1 MKKILMVG
9 VLAFAGMFLS
19 GKAHAW
25 QSCKNVVVGM
35 APGGN
40 GVASTPIYEQ
50 RCVWLAGAV
59 AVDPATRAYSSAWN
73 YQNPDEALAYVVA
86 QCGRQCVGQSFFE
99 DFAYVAISEDD
110 RAWGISMVSAGDAVR
125 QCQASGN
132 PGCVA
137 VIGASSSAAAVY
149 WFYGAVA
156 YDADTGAS
164 GSSWNQLRRLDA
176 EVAAKKGC
184 GSENCWAYVFQG
196 GKWRHCQEQGRQAV
210 RCLVGI
216 RARIDL
222 ERQQGGQEILQKGYW
237 GQGLRGRHQGAG
249 SKIGAVPG
257 SDAYGVGQVRR
268 TARRR

>member
-9 VLAFAGMFLS
+9 VLAFAGMLLS

-25 QSCKNVVVGM
+25 QSCENVVVGM
-35 APGGN
+35 TPGGN
-40 GVASTPIYEQ
+40 GVAGAPIYQ
-50 RCVWLAGAV
+50 QQCVWLAGAV
-59 AVDPATRAYSSAWN
+59 AIDPATRAFSSAWN
-73 YQNPDEALAYVVA
+73 YQNPDEALAYVIA

-110 RAWGISMVSAGDAVR
+110 RAWGVSMVSAGDAVR

-137 VIGASSSAAAVY
+137 VLGASSSAAAVY

-164 GSSWNQLRRLDA
+164 GSSWNQRRRSDA
-176 EVAAKKGC
+176 EAAAKQSC

-196 GKWRHCQEQGRQAV
+196 GNGAIAKSKDGRLFGAWSES
-210 RCLVGI
+210 
-216 RARIDL
+216 ARGLIWSVSKEAKKSCKKATGDKDC
-222 ERQQGGQEILQKGYW
+222 EVVIKGP
-237 GQGLRGRHQGAG
+237 AA
-249 SKIGAVPG
+249 K
-257 SDAYGVGQVRR
+257 
-268 TARRR
+268 